1 MLTLGERI
9 KLIRKSNTLNQVEF
23 AKILGVSQGT
33 LSEIEKDKYK
43 PSTDIIISIHNNF
56 KIDLEWLLINSNET
70 KVEKKSYISKIENME
85 VDLLNLFRKLTIED
99 QEEIVGII
107 ELKLK
112 RYNIN

>member
-9 KLIRKSNTLNQVEF
+9 KRIRKSNKLNQVEF

-43 PSTDIIISIHNNF
+43 PSIDIIISLHSNF
-56 KIDLEWLLINSNET
+56 KVDLEWLLINPNET
-70 KVEKKSYISKIENME
+70 NVEKKSYISKIEDME
-85 VDLLNLFRKLTIED
+85 VDLINLFRKLTIED

-107 ELKLK
+107 EMKLK
-112 RYNIN
+112 RYNIY